1 MAKIRFAFRLCCIA
15 ICLLYGM
22 AEMFFLFPFY
32 SKKRKLRA
40 IQIWSLRVLAS
51 CGMKLKTYGNP
62 PSEEHGQMLICNHIS
77 WLDIMAVNAA
87 FPGRFVAKD
96 DVAKWPVIGYLATQ
110 AQTVY
115 VARNKGTEGNII
127 RILADCTAAG
137 ITTAVTAMAGGAAN
151 PDIQPALTAVIAEG
165 HDIIACGISDEANLI
180 KLRAHLEKVGAP
192 TEKRW
197 AVGVYGDS
205 GTLATATTLAGKLNN
220 GFMLCAWYRGTPS
233 LPCELAAAFASV
245 MASEEDPARP
255 LNTLALEGIGLCD
268 SKDKTMR
275 TEQENALYNGV
286 APVETSPDGSRAQIV
301 RAITTYTKP
310 ANGTADGQTA
320 TGGDGVADVVFTA
333 YRITN
338 LDLTTQSA
346 WDGLQSTQV
355 PADACGADFQTP
367 SLGSYTFDGGKA
379 SAATANSSSQPSFGQ
394 PRRTVGVCG
403 AGAAASVAPKAAGP
417 DDAGRPAC
425 GGSVLWLALLPADVV
440 SSFSLM
446 PFSLLRRAPA
456 CSCLHVRWWS
466 RPRPWATRWPDHA
479 AAGGSAVRSRPSRP
493 A

>member
-1 MAKIRFAFRLCCIA
+1 MASTNISFDKIPASTRKPGV
-15 ICLLYGM
+15 Y
-22 AEMFFLFPFY
+22 AEWNL
-32 SKKRKLRA
+32 KRA
-40 IQIWSLRVLAS
+40 IRNLPTNRQRVLLIAQHTTDLGAVS
-51 CGMKLKTYGNP
+51 ALTDVYSAAEVAERYGAG
-62 PSEEHGQMLICNHIS
+62 SQAHL
-77 WLDIMAVNAA
+77 MADAAIKAYVNAA
-87 FPGRFVAKD
+87 LSIITLADHSAGVAAVGKITITGNATTQGVLRVGIGNADVLMVAVSAGDSAAAVGKAVKAAITAQPGLPVSAAEAAGVVTITAK
-96 DVAKWPVIGYLATQ
+96 
-110 AQTVY
+110 
-115 VARNKGTEGNII
+115 NKGTEGNII

-301 RAITTYTKP
+301 RAITTYTKT
-310 ANGTADGQTA
+310 ANGTADESLLDVTTVRTLIYVSKACIQR
-320 TGGDGVADVVFTA
+320 VALRFPREKLSDKTPARVRSELIDVLMRCEELEILEQVEANLPNLIVERDRQNVNMLDVRIPSDVV
-333 YRITN
+333 N
-338 LDLTTQSA
+338 
-346 WDGLQSTQV
+346 G
-355 PADACGADFQTP
+355 
-367 SLGSYTFDGGKA
+367 
-379 SAATANSSSQPSFGQ
+379 
-394 PRRTVGVCG
+394 
-403 AGAAASVAPKAAGP
+403 
-417 DDAGRPAC
+417 
-425 GGSVLWLALLPADVV
+425 
-440 SSFSLM
+440 
-446 PFSLLRRAPA
+446 
-456 CSCLHVRWWS
+456 LHVVGMVV
-466 RPRPWATRWPDHA
+466 DLYL
-479 AAGGSAVRSRPSRP
+479 
-493 A
+493 